1 MKYEEVSTARAWREV
16 DLGAVAH
23 NAAWL
28 QGRMGP
34 ECRLM
39 AVVKADA
46 YGHGAGPVARYLE
59 EQGVKAFA
67 VACQGPGDCLSKT
80 QVSAKS

>member
-46 YGHGAGPVARYLE
+46 YGHGDGPVARSLE
-59 EQGVKAFA
+59 
-67 VACQGPGDCLSKT
+67 
-80 QVSAKS
+80 